1 MMLLHQSPN
10 EKEDD
15 ISYCFKRSGS
25 IAGHVTDVLKGLLT
39 VAGGSITALG
49 KKELR
54 HFHTSKSI
62 SNVKHHFFLQNG
74 VKLMIEGGTANAIF
88 FRCFVAKKGTETE
101 LKRRLH
107 VVFPRWSLATIYV
120 MLVFLTAYVSAAME
134 QLFLFHLVLI
144 RKQTI
149 QKDIRRWAFNFFHA
163 DQQETRFPCKQTFVE
178 EDILSYF
185 RPGINGIKLMQGSK
199 VLIFWSTARKK

>member
-15 ISYCFKRSGS
+15 ISYCWFAHSCRVRFSG
-25 IAGHVTDVLKGLLT
+25 LKP
-39 VAGGSITALG
+39 
-49 KKELR
+49 K
-54 HFHTSKSI
+54 SKSLLNI
-62 SNVKHHFFLQNG
+62 INCLLLQQ
-74 VKLMIEGGTANAIF
+74 LMIEGGTANAIF

-144 RKQTI
+144 RKYSVLNRI
-149 QKDIRRWAFNFFHA
+149 
-163 DQQETRFPCKQTFVE
+163 
-178 EDILSYF
+178 S
-185 RPGINGIKLMQGSK
+185 RPS
-199 VLIFWSTARKK
+199 RKI